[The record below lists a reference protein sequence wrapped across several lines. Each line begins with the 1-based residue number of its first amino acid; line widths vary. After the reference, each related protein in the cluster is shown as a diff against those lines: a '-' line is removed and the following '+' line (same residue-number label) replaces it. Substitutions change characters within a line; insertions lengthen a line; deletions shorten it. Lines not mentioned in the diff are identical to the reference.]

1 MLSIAAGLL
10 ATDVG
15 VAAALFVGTAGAVVV
30 GHGTSV
36 AFVQYGEQLD
46 VTSPG
51 LGVCEAI
58 EATDAEGGVVDGSD
72 VDDGVDDGVA
82 EGVVPSAWPGEGVAL
97 DIEMDGAAELLASCL
112 CTIALLR

>member
-15 VAAALFVGTAGAVVV
+15 VEAALFVGTAGAVAV

-36 AFVQYGEQLD
+36 SFVQYGEQLD
-46 VTSPG
+46 ETSPG
-51 LGVCEAI
+51 FGVCEAI

-97 DIEMDGAAELLASCL
+97 DTEMDGAAELLASCL